1 MSNRVK
7 SETKTRLRE
16 ERAIIATGKGVTKNK
31 LLLASLVFPLTILA
45 KCIQFSFLPKK
56 YFYDSGHILAVM
68 NGSSLTDKSYS
79 FTANFYNS
87 INVLK
92 LSTVFQWS
100 ILLSSIAA
108 TILFIY
114 LLNTKRSFTAK
125 EYIFIYVTIFLLNI
139 YVFNLSKEV
148 IQILIFTL
156 CVLVIN
162 SSRIKDTKIKIAII
176 SGIFVLESIYF
187 RVYYLILATLI
198 PIIYFFI
205 NNNKKNK
212 PIRAVL
218 MVLAIFLLEAF
229 VVSVILP
236 DGYSQI
242 ITARSS
248 VNDVRLQ
255 LGDKDANT
263 MILEVFG
270 QNNSFL
276 TFSANY
282 ILDFF
287 RLVLPIELF
296 TKGIKYS
303 VFAVY
308 QIITTCIIVA
318 SLKNNR
324 KDTRKLLALSAI
336 IGFMMISAIFEPDF
350 GSFVRHQTCLYPFM
364 TIIIN
369 ERRE

>member
-1 MSNRVK
+1 MK
-7 SETKTRLRE
+7 TKPL
-16 ERAIIATGKGVTKNK
+16 TKNK
-31 LLLASLVFPLTILA
+31 LLLAFFVFPLTILA
-45 KCIQFSFLPKK
+45 KFIQFTFLPKK

-87 INVLK
+87 INILK
-92 LSTVFQWS
+92 LTTIFQWS
-100 ILLSSIAA
+100 ILLSLIAA
-108 TILFIY
+108 IILFFY
-114 LLNTKRSFTAK
+114 LLKTKRSFAAK

-148 IQILIFTL
+148 IQILIFAL

-162 SSRIKDTKIKIAII
+162 SSRIKDIKIKIAII

-187 RVYYLILATLI
+187 RIYYLILATLV
-198 PIIYFFI
+198 PIIYFFV
-205 NNNKKNK
+205 KNDRKIK
-212 PIRAVL
+212 PIRAIL

-229 VVSVILP
+229 VTSLILP

-248 VNDVRLQ
+248 VNDMRLQ

-270 QNNSFL
+270 QNNNFF
-276 TFSANY
+276 TFSVNY

-287 RLVLPIELF
+287 RLVLPVELF
-296 TKGIKYS
+296 AKGIKYS
-303 VFAVY
+303 IFAVY
-308 QIITTCIIVA
+308 QIVITYIIVA

-350 GSFVRHQTCLYPFM
+350 GSFVRHQTCIYPFM